1 MTFAAIV
8 LYSENGRAAL
18 GEFSSAV
25 QNIINFSNEGISFL
39 FGGLVSDKMFELFA
53 GGGFIMAFRVL
64 PVVVFFSAFV
74 AVLYYLGIMQLL
86 VGTLGRALS
95 KMLGTSRAESI
106 SATANIFLGISEA
119 PLTVRPYIARM
130 TRSELF
136 AVMVGGMASVAGSVL
151 VGYSQM
157 GIPLEYLLAAS
168 FMAAPAGLMMAK
180 LLIPETEQACDS
192 AESAEDEKK
201 PANIIDAA
209 AQGALQGMQL
219 ALNIGAMLLAFISL
233 IAMLNALLG
242 WAGSLAGFEGLSL
255 DLVFGYL
262 FLPFANIA
270 HGNSSIIADR
280 IALKLSEFTV
290 TEGGFGSDMGFEK
303 ACNIKAQQAGR
314 GADCAVVVATLR
326 GLKANSG
333 LYDLRPGQALPD
345 AIFDADEK
353 ALIAG
358 FDNLK
363 WHINNAAKYGVPV
376 VVAINRFPQDSDA
389 ELNQLKEM
397 IANETFD
404 TYVDVA
410 LSEAFGKGGEG
421 AVELAHAVVKACETP
436 ANFKPLYQL
445 SQPLEEKLMAV
456 AEVGYGC
463 RGVELSELAK
473 QQLAELKAQGHDNLA
488 VCMAK
493 TPLSIS
499 HDPSIKGAPSDFII
513 PVRELKLCAGA
524 GFVYALCG
532 NVMTMPGLPEK
543 PAFMN
548 LDIDADGNIIGLS

>member
-1 MTFAAIV
+1 MQLISGLVGILALILIAYFLSEKRSHINWRTVLGALAIQMIFAAIV
-8 LYSENGRAAL
+8 LYSESGRAAL

-74 AVLYYLGIMQLL
+74 AVLYYLGIMQFL

-95 KMLGTSRAESI
+95 KVLGTSRAESI

-180 LLIPETEQACDS
+180 LLIPETEQTCDS
-192 AESAEDEKK
+192 AESTEEEKK
-201 PANIIDAA
+201 PASIIDAA

-262 FLPFANIA
+262 FLPFAYIA
-270 HGNSSIIADR
+270 GLWDFDAAQQMATLFGTKTTINEFVAFSQLAPMIDSGVLDKRTEVIIA
-280 IALKLSEFTV
+280 F
-290 TEGGFGSDMGFEK
+290 
-303 ACNIKAQQAGR
+303 
-314 GADCAVVVATLR
+314 
-326 GLKANSG
+326 
-333 LYDLRPGQALPD
+333 
-345 AIFDADEK
+345 
-353 ALIAG
+353 
-358 FDNLK
+358 
-363 WHINNAAKYGVPV
+363 
-376 VVAINRFPQDSDA
+376 
-389 ELNQLKEM
+389 
-397 IANETFD
+397 
-404 TYVDVA
+404 
-410 LSEAFGKGGEG
+410 
-421 AVELAHAVVKACETP
+421 
-436 ANFKPLYQL
+436 
-445 SQPLEEKLMAV
+445 
-456 AEVGYGC
+456 
-463 RGVELSELAK
+463 
-473 QQLAELKAQGHDNLA
+473 
-488 VCMAK
+488 
-493 TPLSIS
+493 
-499 HDPSIKGAPSDFII
+499 
-513 PVRELKLCAGA
+513 
-524 GFVYALCG
+524 ALCG
-532 NVMTMPGLPEK
+532 FANFGSIAVLLGCMGLMAQTRYDEIAK
-543 PAFMN
+543 LGMKSLVAATLAN
-548 LDIDADGNIIGLS
+548 LLNATVAGLFISLAL